1 MREIS
6 VPDELAL
13 RRHRSRR
20 LLYVMHGSSASG
32 GSSHGPWCPE
42 APDLSGVWP
51 AGNSCQRSI
60 RFDGSGAPQHFLCGI
75 LHAAPYCRASH
86 AARSRIPVRHAAFV
100 AASMNQ
106 TERRDPL
113 NIVPTTRWVV
123 ARLRATRAVRM
134 VRANAR
140 VSARPGHRVLPQ
152 WRVSRCVRSRSPT
165 SWGHGAIARDV
176 SCT

>member
-1 MREIS
+1 M
-6 VPDELAL
+6 AL
-13 RRHRSRR
+13 TSARFEWCAAVGLYSCPRS
-20 LLYVMHGSSASG
+20 M
-32 GSSHGPWCPE
+32 
-42 APDLSGVWP
+42 
-51 AGNSCQRSI
+51 
-60 RFDGSGAPQHFLCGI
+60 RFDGSRSPWWLLCSLSRPMRYRGASLGA
-75 LHAAPYCRASH
+75 LV
-86 AARSRIPVRHAAFV
+86 RIPVRHAAFV

-152 WRVSRCVRSRSPT
+152 RRVSRCVRSRSPT
-165 SWGHGAIARDV
+165 SRRNGAIGRDV
-176 SCT
+176 SCTFGTPRPPPPSALAAHGAHERPI